1 MKKKKTLW
9 RLWAKSLGEKTGK
22 NDREADYIAIIR
34 TVIFITYLITN
45 LFIIAGVVKHYNDV
59 PSTIPQTEEE
69 RILNTNSNILKD

>member
-59 PSTIPQTEEE
+59 PSTIPQTEKE